1 MHTFCKN
8 YNNYIVLLLITFSQ
22 TVFAHNGSIQ
32 GNISQQSN
40 GQPVSDALIYVTELS
55 TTTFTNTFGN
65 YTITDLPKGTYHL
78 SIVHIGFEQLT
89 AEITVTDATTST
101 ANFVLAEVPISLEQV
116 VVRSTQTDQM
126 RAVNVL
132 DIQLRPTENAQD
144 LLRLV
149 PGLFIAQHAGG
160 GKAEQ
165 IFLRGFDIDHGTDIS
180 VNVDGIPVNMVS
192 HAHGQGYADLHFL
205 IPETVQSFDFL
216 KGPYYAGYGDF
227 ATAAAVNFKTKNYLD
242 NNTIK
247 VSAGQFNTLRT
258 LLMMQ
263 LPLAEKT
270 TSKSSA
276 YIAGEYQ
283 ITDGPFASPQDFTR
297 ANIFG
302 KYHTSIRNNT
312 ILQLSA
318 STFSS
323 RWNASGQVPQRAI
336 DMGLIDRFGA
346 IDDKEGGIT
355 SRSNVNIELI
365 KSLNTNTDISNQ
377 IYFSDYQFELY
388 SNFTFF
394 LEDSINGDMIKQKE
408 HRRLYGYKSKL
419 SNETIVAGKLLNT
432 EAGIGFRYDKSM
444 ENELSH
450 VAERELLLN
459 RLAYGNIYQTNAF
472 VYINEKL
479 QLTDRLAVNAAL
491 RYDVFNFA
499 YNNLMDSSYQF
510 NSVDD
515 GILSYKLNFDYTI
528 NNNLGMYLHTG
539 KGFHSNDSRVVVAQ
553 NTLQTLPAAYGA
565 DLGLQLK
572 PYRNL
577 ILNPAV
583 WVLYL
588 EQEFVYV
595 GDAAVVE
602 AGGKTLRRGFDLS
615 ARWELTDWLFID
627 VDINYTLAELIG
639 SPEGENYIPLAA
651 DLTSIGGVNIR
662 TDNGWSGSLRYRYMD
677 DRPANETG
685 SVIAEGYFVNDAVIN
700 YTTKNYALG
709 IEVQNLFNVDW
720 NEAQF
725 DTESRLLDEPAPV
738 SELHFTP
745 GTPFFAKGSVSLF
758 F

>member
-1 MHTFCKN
+1 MTTYCKN
-8 YNNYIVLLLITFSQ
+8 YNNYILLLLITFSQ
-22 TVFAHNGSIQ
+22 ICLAHNGSIQ
-32 GNISQQSN
+32 GNITQQLN
-40 GQPVSDALIYVTELS
+40 GQPVSDALIYVTELG
-55 TTTFTNTFGN
+55 TTTVTNTFGN
-65 YTITDLPKGTYHL
+65 YIITDIPKGTYHL
-78 SIVHIGFEQLT
+78 SVMHIGYEQIYTELT
-89 AEITVTDATTST
+89 VDDATTTT
-101 ANFVLAEVPISLEQV
+101 ANFMLVAVPISLEQV
-116 VVRSTQTDQM
+116 EVRATQNTLQS
-126 RAVNVL
+126 AVNGL
-132 DIQLRPTENAQD
+132 DMQLRPTDNAQD

-205 IPETVQSFDFL
+205 IPETVESFEFL

-227 ATAAAVNFKTKNYLD
+227 ATAAAVNFKTKNTLS

-258 LLMMQ
+258 LLMLQ
-263 LPLAEKT
+263 LPLAERT
-270 TSKSSA
+270 AAKSSA

-283 ITDGPFASPQDFTR
+283 ITDGPFVSPQDFNR
-297 ANIFG
+297 INIFG
-302 KYHTSIRNNT
+302 KYHSIMRNNT

-323 RWNASGQVPQRAI
+323 RWNASGQIPQRAI
-336 DMGLIDRFGA
+336 DMDLIDRFGS

-355 SRSNVNIELI
+355 SRSNINLEII
-365 KSLNTNTDISNQ
+365 KSLNTHSSITNQ
-377 IYFSDYQFELY
+377 IYFSDYRFELY

-408 HRRLYGYKSKL
+408 HRRLYGYKTKFT
-419 SNETIVAGKLLNT
+419 NESFFLGKLLT
-432 EAGIGFRYDKSM
+432 SDLGIGFRYDKSI

-450 VAERELLLN
+450 VAEREILLN
-459 RLAYGNIYQTNAF
+459 RLAYGNIYQTNGFAF
-472 VYINEKL
+472 IDETL
-479 QLTDRLAVNAAL
+479 QLSDKFDINASV
-491 RYDVFNFA
+491 RYDAFNFA
-499 YNNLMDSSYQF
+499 YDNMLDSSYRF
-510 NSVDD
+510 KSVDD
-515 GILSYKLNFDYTI
+515 GILTYKLNFNYTVDKNI
-528 NNNLGMYLHTG
+528 GIYLHTG
-539 KGFHSNDSRVVVAQ
+539 KGFHSNDTRVVVAQ
-553 NTLQTLPAAYGA
+553 NALQTLPAAYGA
-565 DLGLQLK
+565 DLGVRVK
-572 PYRNL
+572 PFSKL

-615 ARWELTDWLFID
+615 ARWEIFDWLFLD
-627 VDINYTLAELIG
+627 ADINYTLAELIG

-651 DLTSIGGVNIR
+651 DLTSIGGINVQ
-662 TDNGWSGSLRYRYMD
+662 TKNGWSGSFRYRYMD

-685 SVIAEGYFVNDAVIN
+685 SVIAEGYLVNDAVIN
-700 YTTKNYALG
+700 YSTAKYALG
-709 IEVQNLFNVDW
+709 IEVQNLFNVEW

-725 DTESRLLDEPAPV
+725 DTESRLLNEPEPV

-745 GTPFFAKGSVSLF
+745 GTPFFMKGSVSVF